1 MVALGQRTVIEKVI
15 VPLMQQIGELWNA
28 GVLRMTHEHLASAVM
43 RNFLWNLRGAYVV
56 SPKGPQLVV
65 TTPAG
70 QLHDIGALIV
80 TATARAEGWGVIYL
94 GPNLPAEEIA
104 AAVQPGVK
112 AIALSI
118 MYPPDDPYLVGELTK
133 LRRYLSPDV
142 RMLVG
147 GRAAHAYE
155 AGFAS
160 MDVLHTQTLT
170 DLRTHLQELR
180 VLRP

>member
-1 MVALGQRTVIEKVI
+1 
-15 VPLMQQIGELWNA
+15 
-28 GVLRMTHEHLASAVM
+28 
-43 RNFLWNLRGAYVV
+43 
-56 SPKGPQLVV
+56 
-65 TTPAG
+65 
-70 QLHDIGALIV
+70 
-80 TATARAEGWGVIYL
+80 
-94 GPNLPAEEIA
+94 
-104 AAVQPGVK
+104 
-112 AIALSI
+112 
-118 MYPPDDPYLVGELTK
+118 MYPLDDPYLVGELTK

-160 MDVLHTQTLT
+160 MDVLHTQTLP